1 VTAIVP
7 RQRAAV
13 HTTPAAALS
22 TRIQGSGLSRPNATP
37 VERDENDDME
47 PLAIHHVAINV
58 RNLPEAL
65 KFYEGDLGFVRRTD
79 RPDFGFG
86 GAWLDAG
93 GQQLHLLEAE
103 PPASVGQHFAI
114 RVADLD
120 ATIAELRAAGHS
132 VSDPS
137 PVGVS
142 RQAFLSDPS
151 GNVLELHEVG

>member
-1 VTAIVP
+1 
-7 RQRAAV
+7 
-13 HTTPAAALS
+13 
-22 TRIQGSGLSRPNATP
+22 
-37 VERDENDDME
+37 ME

-58 RNLPEAL
+58 RRLPEAL
-65 KFYEGDLGFVRRTD
+65 EFYEGDLGLVRRTD

-93 GQQLHLLEAE
+93 GQQLHLIEAE
-103 PPASVGQHFAI
+103 PPSNVGQHFAL

-120 ATIAELRAAGHS
+120 ATVAELRSAGHE

-137 PVGVS
+137 PVGNS

-151 GNVLELHEVG
+151 GNVVELHEVG

>member
-1 VTAIVP
+1 MGQIT
-7 RQRAAV
+7 
-13 HTTPAAALS
+13 AALP
-22 TRIQGSGLSRPNATP
+22 RG
-37 VERDENDDME
+37 ENVAME

-58 RNLPEAL
+58 RRLPEAL
-65 KFYEGDLGFVRRTD
+65 EFYEGDLGLVRRTD

-93 GQQLHLLEAE
+93 GQQLHLIEAE
-103 PPASVGQHFAI
+103 PPSNVGQHFAL

-120 ATIAELRAAGHS
+120 ATVAELRSAGHE

-137 PVGVS
+137 PVGNS

-151 GNVLELHEVG
+151 GNVVELHEVG